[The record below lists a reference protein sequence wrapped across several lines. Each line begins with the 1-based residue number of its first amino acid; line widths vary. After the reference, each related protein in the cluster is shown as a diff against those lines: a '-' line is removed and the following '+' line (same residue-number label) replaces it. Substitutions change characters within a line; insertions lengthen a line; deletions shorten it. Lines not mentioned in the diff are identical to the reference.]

1 MNENIQ
7 RFLKSVE
14 VQNTAK
20 VLNFVLK
27 NVKDN
32 IECYSLMELE
42 QFILD
47 SKPSSPKAI
56 ITIAYVLGLYA
67 KWLEKEGI
75 TAGNSMYQKVQSL
88 DKKLLWKKAK
98 PNTKKKYISYKQ
110 FDEVY
115 HEIGVYEEYNSFYY
129 QTIFR
134 AIFEGVWND
143 DMSVLKNLRGSDVG
157 EGMVTLYEDSG
168 HSHKLKI
175 SNKLASDFKKLAS
188 INVWE
193 RANRYGAFE
202 VETKGLHSDSIFKV
216 ESRKTGTDG
225 NYRFSYYSRLRRI
238 VKEYIE
244 RPLAPLDLYISGIMH
259 RIIIE
264 LNEKEIS
271 LEEAFAERTYSKT
284 GNSIISR
291 ELMRCNYDID
301 IANFK
306 ELVKGHLDSFNG
318 Q

>member
-1 MNENIQ
+1 MNKNIQ
-7 RFLKSVE
+7 KFLESVD
-14 VQNTAK
+14 VRNTVK

-27 NVKDN
+27 DVEDN

-42 QFILD
+42 QFILN

-56 ITIAYVLGLYA
+56 TTICYVLGLYA
-67 KWLEKEGI
+67 KWLGDDAMHQRI
-75 TAGNSMYQKVQSL
+75 QSL

-98 PNTKKKYISYKQ
+98 PNTKKKYISHRE
-110 FDEVY
+110 FEEIY

-143 DMSVLKNLRGSDVG
+143 DMSVLKNLRSSDINDKIV
-157 EGMVTLYEDSG
+157 VLHEDSG
-168 HSHKLKI
+168 HSYKLKI
-175 SNKLASDFKKLAS
+175 SEKLASDLKKLAS

-202 VETKGLHSDSIFKV
+202 VDTRGLHHDSVFKV
-216 ESRKTGTDG
+216 EGRKTGVEG
-225 NYRFSYYSRLRRI
+225 SYRFSYYSRLRRI

-259 RIIIE
+259 RIIVE
-264 LNEKEIS
+264 LDERSIT
-271 LEEAFAERTYSKT
+271 LEEAFAERTYSKA
-284 GNSIISR
+284 GNSIIAR
-291 ELMRCNYDID
+291 ELVRCNYDID

-306 ELVKGHLDSFNG
+306 ELVKGHLDSFIG
-318 Q
+318 